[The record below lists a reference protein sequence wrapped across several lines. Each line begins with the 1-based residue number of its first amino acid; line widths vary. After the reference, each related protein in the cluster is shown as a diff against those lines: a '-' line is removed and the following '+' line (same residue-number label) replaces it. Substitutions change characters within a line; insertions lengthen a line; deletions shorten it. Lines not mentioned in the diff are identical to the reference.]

1 MGGNTNTENHSHTHS
16 HGNSKTIRVDL
27 KKMDGLV
34 EKILL
39 ADRARKKLLIQNQ
52 KRLQFFALS
61 MASSLIGFFIYYYGD
76 VNIKTNYLSLYRN
89 RGLSN
94 LEFIVFRNQISI
106 RELVNPE
113 IYYLEQK
120 VLDKKFNEYLKKN
133 SDSDK
138 LETFVWA

>member
-1 MGGNTNTENHSHTHS
+1 MGGNTHTENHSHTQS
-16 HGNSKTIRVDL
+16 HGNTKTIRVDL

-34 EKILL
+34 DKILL

-52 KRLQFFALS
+52 KRLTFFALS
-61 MASSLIGFFIYYYGD
+61 MGFSVFGIYIYYFAD
-76 VNIKTNYLSLYRN
+76 VNMKSNYLSLYRN

-94 LEFIVFRNQISI
+94 LEYIVLRNHISI

>member
-1 MGGNTNTENHSHTHS
+1 MGFSVFG
-16 HGNSKTIRVDL
+16 IY
-27 KKMDGLV
+27 
-34 EKILL
+34 
-39 ADRARKKLLIQNQ
+39 
-52 KRLQFFALS
+52 
-61 MASSLIGFFIYYYGD
+61 IYYFAD
-76 VNIKTNYLSLYRN
+76 VNMKSNYLSLYRN

-94 LEFIVFRNQISI
+94 LEYIVLRNHISI
-106 RELVNPE
+106 RELENPE